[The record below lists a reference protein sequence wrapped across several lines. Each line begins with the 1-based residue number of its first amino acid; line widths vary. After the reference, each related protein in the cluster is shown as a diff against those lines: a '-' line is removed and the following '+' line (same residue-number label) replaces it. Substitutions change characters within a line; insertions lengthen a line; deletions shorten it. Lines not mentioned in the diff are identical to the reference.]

1 MTEDE
6 GYEILGCMVEFGGG
20 ALAVAGCIALFCGMV
35 RWACADESAAD
46 KAKADSVIEQRV
58 DSVKTDIMKE
68 SAKAIKHP
76 GRTNLYH
83 ISQNTR

>member
-1 MTEDE
+1 MTEEDK
-6 GYEILGCMVEFGGG
+6 YELFGCLIEFGGY
-20 ALAVAGCIALFCGMV
+20 ALAITTAIAVFCGLTGLV
-35 RWACADESAAD
+35 PTDESDAE
-46 KAKADSVIEQRV
+46 KAKADSVIEQRI